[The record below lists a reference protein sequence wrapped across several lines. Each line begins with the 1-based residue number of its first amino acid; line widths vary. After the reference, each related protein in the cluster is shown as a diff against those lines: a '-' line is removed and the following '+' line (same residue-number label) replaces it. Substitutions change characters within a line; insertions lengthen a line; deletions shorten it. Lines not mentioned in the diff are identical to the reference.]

1 MTDSSLPAPP
11 PAHLVAALIQT
22 CLEEDLGLAGDITAQ
37 AIFGPDETSSGTI
50 VAREAGVIAGLEL
63 GSRAFAI
70 FDPTIEIDLLVADGT
85 AVPAGTALAT
95 ISGGTRAILT
105 AERTCLNLLGHMS
118 GVATSTRAVVDA
130 IAHTST
136 RVADTRKTTPGLRA
150 IEKYAVRCGGG
161 SNHRFGLA
169 DAVMIKDNHIA
180 AAGSV
185 AAAVAAV
192 RRSVGHTVTI
202 TVEVDR
208 IDQIDA
214 AVDGGAHVILLD
226 NLRGDDLRA
235 GVAAVGGRAVT
246 EASGGITP
254 ETAAAVAETGVDI
267 ISLGW
272 LTHSAARLDVA
283 LDM

>member
-1 MTDSSLPAPP
+1 MSDARPSPP
-11 PAHLVAALIQT
+11 PAHVVAALIQN

-37 AIFGPDETSSGTI
+37 AIFGPDETSTGTI
-50 VAREAGVIAGLEL
+50 VAREAGVIAGLEV
-63 GSRAFAI
+63 GTRAFPI
-70 FDPTIEIDLLVADGT
+70 FDATITVERHVADGV
-85 AVPAGTALAT
+85 AVDAGTALAT

-130 IAHTST
+130 ISHTTT

-185 AAAVAAV
+185 ADAVAAV

-202 TVEVDR
+202 TVEVDH
-208 IDQIDA
+208 IDQIDD
-214 AVDGGAHVILLD
+214 AVNGGAHVILLD

-235 GVAAVGGRAVT
+235 GVERVGGRAVT

-254 ETAAAVAETGVDI
+254 DTAPAVAETGVDI

-272 LTHSAARLDVA
+272 LTHSAPRLDVA